1 MMDQNHTKLPGECGQ
16 VIQTQTTKL
25 FNSKATAWPEVLRK
39 ESMLFCTESML
50 FCTET
55 K

>member
-1 MMDQNHTKLPGECGQ
+1 MDQNHTKLPGECGQ

-25 FNSKATAWPEVLRK
+25 FNSKITALARRPEKGKHTL
-39 ESMLFCTESML
+39 LTI
-50 FCTET
+50 ET